1 MSLDEKP
8 DFSEP
13 ELSEDD
19 MKRLSQMGLDN
30 IIEQVTTDTSS
41 VADLFDDTKEEKDN
55 INNQNNKEKADEKK
69 ADVNMAVDTV
79 DNYEA
84 PADSAKASKKGK
96 KKQKK
101 EKTKKNNIFSVIKS
115 VFFENL
121 DEEDEDLDVEKKEK
135 SSKQK
140 VVKTNKT
147 KKYVDD
153 VRKDDDIRQS
163 APEPQAELQPHAEP
177 QPENESIIDDKIEP
191 EASVNNN
198 AASEKIVDE
207 NMADIADNIN
217 QDDENSVNNDIYDNT
232 PEEKTEKNDLPE
244 EPDRSK
250 DENVQLIKEMYG
262 DKDNL
267 DENIAPKKGLI
278 AKLKYRIAQ
287 LKKKN
292 AEEDKLEEEAEL
304 ADIEEQKKKK
314 EEKQA
319 AAAVKKEN
327 AKKEKEV
334 KAAEKKKAKDAK
346 AAKKAAKP
354 KKEKKPK
361 PEPKP
366 GDILKIKPKSIILFI
381 TLVASVIVLISLL
394 NTTVSYTTAISKAKT
409 NLENGDYS
417 KVYESLSG
425 MKLNKNDETLYRQA
439 TLITYVTRQYE
450 SYQNYMEMDMKTEA
464 INALVKGLARY
475 DTYYN
480 EANSLGVGNQM
491 KEARAQ
497 IIQAFND
504 TFKISES
511 EAVSLVAMSDN
522 NFTQYYK
529 KIEAYGKAR

>member
-41 VADLFDDTKEEKDN
+41 VDDLFDDTKEEKDN

-79 DNYEA
+79 DNDETA
-84 PADSAKASKKGK
+84 ADSAKASKKGK

-121 DEEDEDLDVEKKEK
+121 DEEDEDLDIEKKEK

-147 KKYVDD
+147 KKSVDD

-177 QPENESIIDDKIEP
+177 QPENDSIID
-191 EASVNNN
+191 
-198 AASEKIVDE
+198 E
-207 NMADIADNIN
+207 NRADIADNIN
-217 QDDENSVNNDIYDNT
+217 QDDENSVNNDIYDDT
-232 PEEKTEKNDLPE
+232 SEDKTEKNDLPE

-366 GDILKIKPKSIILFI
+366 GDILKIKPKSIMLFI

-425 MKLNKNDETLYRQA
+425 MKLNKSDETLYRQA

-464 INALVKGLARY
+464 INALVKGLVRY

-522 NFTQYYK
+522 NFTQYYR

>member
-41 VADLFDDTKEEKDN
+41 VDDLFDDTKEEKDN

-79 DNYEA
+79 DNDETA
-84 PADSAKASKKGK
+84 ADSAKASKKGK

-121 DEEDEDLDVEKKEK
+121 DEEDEDLDIEKKEK

-147 KKYVDD
+147 KKSVDD

-163 APEPQAELQPHAEP
+163 APEPQTELQPHAEP
-177 QPENESIIDDKIEP
+177 QPENESIID
-191 EASVNNN
+191 
-198 AASEKIVDE
+198 E
-207 NMADIADNIN
+207 NRADIADNIN
-217 QDDENSVNNDIYDNT
+217 QDDENSVNNDIYDDT
-232 PEEKTEKNDLPE
+232 SEDKTEKNDLPE

-366 GDILKIKPKSIILFI
+366 GDILKIKPKSIMLFI

-417 KVYESLSG
+417 KVYELLSG
-425 MKLNKNDETLYRQA
+425 MKLNKSDETLYRQA

-522 NFTQYYK
+522 NFTQYYR

>member
-13 ELSEDD
+13 ELSEED

-41 VADLFDDTKEEKDN
+41 VDDLFDDTKVEKDN

-79 DNYEA
+79 DNDETA
-84 PADSAKASKKGK
+84 ADSAKASKKGK

-121 DEEDEDLDVEKKEK
+121 DEEDEDLDIEKKEK

-147 KKYVDD
+147 KKSVDD

-163 APEPQAELQPHAEP
+163 APEPQTELQPHAEP
-177 QPENESIIDDKIEP
+177 QPENESIIE
-191 EASVNNN
+191 
-198 AASEKIVDE
+198 E
-207 NMADIADNIN
+207 NRADIADNIN
-217 QDDENSVNNDIYDNT
+217 QDDENSVNNDIYDDT
-232 PEEKTEKNDLPE
+232 PEDKTEKNDLPE

-366 GDILKIKPKSIILFI
+366 GDILKIKPKSIMLFI

-425 MKLNKNDETLYRQA
+425 MKLNKSDETLYRQA

-522 NFTQYYK
+522 NFTQYYR

>member
-41 VADLFDDTKEEKDN
+41 VDDLFDDTKEEKDN

-79 DNYEA
+79 DNDETA
-84 PADSAKASKKGK
+84 ADSAKASKKGK

-121 DEEDEDLDVEKKEK
+121 DEEDDDLDIEKKEK

-147 KKYVDD
+147 KKSVDD

-177 QPENESIIDDKIEP
+177 QPENESIID
-191 EASVNNN
+191 
-198 AASEKIVDE
+198 E
-207 NMADIADNIN
+207 NRADIADNIN
-217 QDDENSVNNDIYDNT
+217 QDDENSVNNDIYDDT
-232 PEEKTEKNDLPE
+232 SEDKTEKNDLPE

-366 GDILKIKPKSIILFI
+366 GDILKIKPKSIMLFI

-425 MKLNKNDETLYRQA
+425 MKLNKSDKTLYRQA

-522 NFTQYYK
+522 NFTQYYR

>member
-13 ELSEDD
+13 ELSEED

-41 VADLFDDTKEEKDN
+41 VDDLFDDTKEEKDN

-79 DNYEA
+79 DNDETA
-84 PADSAKASKKGK
+84 ADSAKASKKGK

-121 DEEDEDLDVEKKEK
+121 DEEDEDLDIEKKEK

-147 KKYVDD
+147 KKSVDD

-163 APEPQAELQPHAEP
+163 APEPQTELQPHAEP
-177 QPENESIIDDKIEP
+177 QPENESIIE
-191 EASVNNN
+191 
-198 AASEKIVDE
+198 E
-207 NMADIADNIN
+207 NRADIADNIN
-217 QDDENSVNNDIYDNT
+217 QDDENSVNNDIYDDT
-232 PEEKTEKNDLPE
+232 PEDKTEKNDLPE

-292 AEEDKLEEEAEL
+292 ADEDKLEEEAEL

-319 AAAVKKEN
+319 ATAVKKEN

-366 GDILKIKPKSIILFI
+366 GDILKIKPKSIMLFI

-425 MKLNKNDETLYRQA
+425 MKLNKSDETLYRQA

-522 NFTQYYK
+522 NFTQYYR

>member
-41 VADLFDDTKEEKDN
+41 VDDLFDDTKEEKDN

-79 DNYEA
+79 DNDETA
-84 PADSAKASKKGK
+84 ADSAKASKKGK

-121 DEEDEDLDVEKKEK
+121 DEEDEDLDIEKKEK

-147 KKYVDD
+147 KKSVDD

-177 QPENESIIDDKIEP
+177 QPENESIID
-191 EASVNNN
+191 
-198 AASEKIVDE
+198 E
-207 NMADIADNIN
+207 NRADIADNIN
-217 QDDENSVNNDIYDNT
+217 QDDENSVNNDIYDDT
-232 PEEKTEKNDLPE
+232 SEDKTEKNDLPE

-366 GDILKIKPKSIILFI
+366 GDILKIKPKSIMLFI

-394 NTTVSYTTAISKAKT
+394 YTTVSYTTAISKAKT
-409 NLENGDYS
+409 NLEYGDYS

-425 MKLNKNDETLYRQA
+425 MKLNKSDETLYRQA

-522 NFTQYYK
+522 NFTQYYR

>member
-41 VADLFDDTKEEKDN
+41 VDDLFDDTKEEKDN

-79 DNYEA
+79 DNDETA
-84 PADSAKASKKGK
+84 ADSAKASKKGK

-121 DEEDEDLDVEKKEK
+121 DEEDEDLDIEKKEK
-135 SSKQK
+135 SSKQN

-147 KKYVDD
+147 KKSVDD

-163 APEPQAELQPHAEP
+163 APETQAELQPHAEP
-177 QPENESIIDDKIEP
+177 QPENESIID
-191 EASVNNN
+191 
-198 AASEKIVDE
+198 E
-207 NMADIADNIN
+207 NRADIADNIN
-217 QDDENSVNNDIYDNT
+217 QDDENSVNNDIYDDTSEDN
-232 PEEKTEKNDLPE
+232 TEKNDLPE

-354 KKEKKPK
+354 KKEKTPK

-366 GDILKIKPKSIILFI
+366 GDILKIKPKSIMLFI

-425 MKLNKNDETLYRQA
+425 MKLNKSDETLYRQA

-522 NFTQYYK
+522 NFTQYYR

>member
-41 VADLFDDTKEEKDN
+41 VDDLFDDTKEEKDN

-79 DNYEA
+79 DNDETA
-84 PADSAKASKKGK
+84 ADSSKASKKGK

-121 DEEDEDLDVEKKEK
+121 DEEDEDLDIEKKEK

-147 KKYVDD
+147 KKSVDD

-163 APEPQAELQPHAEP
+163 APEPQAELQP
-177 QPENESIIDDKIEP
+177 ENESIID
-191 EASVNNN
+191 
-198 AASEKIVDE
+198 E
-207 NMADIADNIN
+207 NRADIADNIN
-217 QDDENSVNNDIYDNT
+217 QDDENSVNNDIYDDT
-232 PEEKTEKNDLPE
+232 SEDKTEKNDLPE

-366 GDILKIKPKSIILFI
+366 GDILKIKPKSIMLFI

-394 NTTVSYTTAISKAKT
+394 NTTVSYTTAISRAKT

-425 MKLNKNDETLYRQA
+425 MKLNKSDETLYRQA

-522 NFTQYYK
+522 NFTQYYR

>member
-41 VADLFDDTKEEKDN
+41 VDDLFDDTKEEKDN

-79 DNYEA
+79 DNDETA
-84 PADSAKASKKGK
+84 ADSSKASKKGK

-121 DEEDEDLDVEKKEK
+121 DEEDEDLDIEKKEK

-147 KKYVDD
+147 KKSVDD

-163 APEPQAELQPHAEP
+163 APEPQAELQPHAEL
-177 QPENESIIDDKIEP
+177 QPENESIID
-191 EASVNNN
+191 
-198 AASEKIVDE
+198 E
-207 NMADIADNIN
+207 NRADIADNIN
-217 QDDENSVNNDIYDNT
+217 QDDENSVNNDIYDDT
-232 PEEKTEKNDLPE
+232 SEDKTEKNDLPE

-366 GDILKIKPKSIILFI
+366 GDILKIKPKSIMLFI

-394 NTTVSYTTAISKAKT
+394 NTTVSYTTAISNAKT

-425 MKLNKNDETLYRQA
+425 MKLNKSDETLYRQA

-522 NFTQYYK
+522 NFTQYYR

>member
-41 VADLFDDTKEEKDN
+41 VDDLFDDTKEEKDN
-55 INNQNNKEKADEKK
+55 INNQNNKEKSDEKK

-79 DNYEA
+79 DNDETA
-84 PADSAKASKKGK
+84 SDSAKASKKGK

-121 DEEDEDLDVEKKEK
+121 DEEDEDLDIEKKEK

-147 KKYVDD
+147 KKSVDD

-177 QPENESIIDDKIEP
+177 QPENESIID
-191 EASVNNN
+191 
-198 AASEKIVDE
+198 E
-207 NMADIADNIN
+207 NRADIADNIN
-217 QDDENSVNNDIYDNT
+217 QDDENSVNNNIYDDT
-232 PEEKTEKNDLPE
+232 SEDKTEKNDLPE

-366 GDILKIKPKSIILFI
+366 GDILKIKPKSIMLFI

-425 MKLNKNDETLYRQA
+425 MKLNKSDETLYRQA

>member
-41 VADLFDDTKEEKDN
+41 VDDLFDDTKEEKDN

-79 DNYEA
+79 DNDETA
-84 PADSAKASKKGK
+84 ADSSKASKKGK

-121 DEEDEDLDVEKKEK
+121 DEEDEDLDIEKKEK

-147 KKYVDD
+147 KKSVDD

-163 APEPQAELQPHAEP
+163 APEPQAELQP
-177 QPENESIIDDKIEP
+177 ENESIID
-191 EASVNNN
+191 
-198 AASEKIVDE
+198 E
-207 NMADIADNIN
+207 NRADIADNIN
-217 QDDENSVNNDIYDNT
+217 QDDENSVNNDIYDDT
-232 PEEKTEKNDLPE
+232 SEDKTEKNDLPE

-366 GDILKIKPKSIILFI
+366 GDILKIKPKSIMLFI

-425 MKLNKNDETLYRQA
+425 MKLNKSDETLYRQA

-522 NFTQYYK
+522 NFTQYYR

>member
-41 VADLFDDTKEEKDN
+41 VDDLFDDTKEEKDN

-79 DNYEA
+79 DNDETA
-84 PADSAKASKKGK
+84 ADSAKASKKGK

-121 DEEDEDLDVEKKEK
+121 DEEDEDLDIEKKEK

-147 KKYVDD
+147 KKSVDD

-163 APEPQAELQPHAEP
+163 APEPQAELQPQAEP
-177 QPENESIIDDKIEP
+177 QPENESIID
-191 EASVNNN
+191 
-198 AASEKIVDE
+198 E
-207 NMADIADNIN
+207 NRADIADNIN
-217 QDDENSVNNDIYDNT
+217 QDDENSVNNDIYDDT
-232 PEEKTEKNDLPE
+232 SEDKTEKNDLPE

-366 GDILKIKPKSIILFI
+366 GDILKIKPKSIMLFI

-425 MKLNKNDETLYRQA
+425 MKLNKSDETLYRQA

-522 NFTQYYK
+522 NFTQYYR

>member
-41 VADLFDDTKEEKDN
+41 VDDLFDDTKEEKDN

-79 DNYEA
+79 DNDETA
-84 PADSAKASKKGK
+84 ADSAKASKKGK

-121 DEEDEDLDVEKKEK
+121 DEEDEDLDIEKKEK

-147 KKYVDD
+147 KKSVDD

-177 QPENESIIDDKIEP
+177 QPENESIID
-191 EASVNNN
+191 
-198 AASEKIVDE
+198 E
-207 NMADIADNIN
+207 NRADIADNIN
-217 QDDENSVNNDIYDNT
+217 QDDENSVNNDIYDDT
-232 PEEKTEKNDLPE
+232 SEDKTEKNDLPE

-366 GDILKIKPKSIILFI
+366 GDILKIKPKSIMLFI

-425 MKLNKNDETLYRQA
+425 MKLNKSDETLYRQA

-464 INALVKGLARY
+464 INALVKGLVRY

-511 EAVSLVAMSDN
+511 EAVSLVSMSDN
-522 NFTQYYK
+522 NFTQYYR

>member
-41 VADLFDDTKEEKDN
+41 VDDLFDDTKEEKDN

-79 DNYEA
+79 DNDETA
-84 PADSAKASKKGK
+84 ADSSKASKKGK

-121 DEEDEDLDVEKKEK
+121 DEEDEDLDIEKKEK

-147 KKYVDD
+147 KKSVDD

-163 APEPQAELQPHAEP
+163 APEPQAELQPHAEL
-177 QPENESIIDDKIEP
+177 QPENESIID
-191 EASVNNN
+191 
-198 AASEKIVDE
+198 E
-207 NMADIADNIN
+207 NRADIADNIN
-217 QDDENSVNNDIYDNT
+217 QDDENSVNNDIYDDT
-232 PEEKTEKNDLPE
+232 SEDKTEKNDLPE

-366 GDILKIKPKSIILFI
+366 GDILKIKPKSIMLFI

-425 MKLNKNDETLYRQA
+425 MKLNKSDETLYRQA

-522 NFTQYYK
+522 NFTQYYR
-529 KIEAYGKAR
+529 KIEVYGKAR

>member
-41 VADLFDDTKEEKDN
+41 VDDLFDDTKEEKDN

-79 DNYEA
+79 DNDEMA
-84 PADSAKASKKGK
+84 ADSAKSSKKGR

-121 DEEDEDLDVEKKEK
+121 DEEDEDLDIEKKEK

-147 KKYVDD
+147 KKSVDD

-163 APEPQAELQPHAEP
+163 APEPQAELQP
-177 QPENESIIDDKIEP
+177 ENESIID
-191 EASVNNN
+191 
-198 AASEKIVDE
+198 E
-207 NMADIADNIN
+207 NRADIADNIN
-217 QDDENSVNNDIYDNT
+217 QDDENSVNNDIYDDT
-232 PEEKTEKNDLPE
+232 SEDKTEKNDLPE

-366 GDILKIKPKSIILFI
+366 GDILKIKPKSIMLFI

-417 KVYESLSG
+417 KVYESLSE
-425 MKLNKNDETLYRQA
+425 MKLNKSDETLYRQA

-522 NFTQYYK
+522 NFTQYYR

>member
-41 VADLFDDTKEEKDN
+41 VDDLFDDTKEEKDN
-55 INNQNNKEKADEKK
+55 INNQNNKEKSDEKK

-79 DNYEA
+79 DNDVTA
-84 PADSAKASKKGK
+84 SDSAKASKKGK

-121 DEEDEDLDVEKKEK
+121 DEEDEDLDIEKKEK

-147 KKYVDD
+147 KKSVDD

-177 QPENESIIDDKIEP
+177 QPENESIID
-191 EASVNNN
+191 
-198 AASEKIVDE
+198 E
-207 NMADIADNIN
+207 NRADIADNIN
-217 QDDENSVNNDIYDNT
+217 QDDENSVNNDIYDDT
-232 PEEKTEKNDLPE
+232 SEDKTEKNDLPE

-366 GDILKIKPKSIILFI
+366 GDILKIKPKSIMLFI

-425 MKLNKNDETLYRQA
+425 MKLNKSDETLYRQA

-522 NFTQYYK
+522 NFTQYYR

>member
-41 VADLFDDTKEEKDN
+41 VDDLFDDTKEEKDN
-55 INNQNNKEKADEKK
+55 INNQNNKEKSDEKK

-79 DNYEA
+79 DNDETA
-84 PADSAKASKKGK
+84 SDSAKASKKGK

-121 DEEDEDLDVEKKEK
+121 DEEDEDLGIEKKEK

-147 KKYVDD
+147 KKSVDD

-177 QPENESIIDDKIEP
+177 QPENESIID
-191 EASVNNN
+191 
-198 AASEKIVDE
+198 E
-207 NMADIADNIN
+207 NRADIADNIN
-217 QDDENSVNNDIYDNT
+217 QDDENSVNNDIYDDT
-232 PEEKTEKNDLPE
+232 SEDKTEKNDLPE

-366 GDILKIKPKSIILFI
+366 GDILKIKPKSIMLFI

-425 MKLNKNDETLYRQA
+425 MKLNKSDETLYRQA

-522 NFTQYYK
+522 NFTQYYR

>member
-41 VADLFDDTKEEKDN
+41 VDDLFDDTKEEKDN

-79 DNYEA
+79 DNDETA
-84 PADSAKASKKGK
+84 ADSAKASKKGK

-121 DEEDEDLDVEKKEK
+121 DEEDEDLDIEKKEK

-147 KKYVDD
+147 KKSVDD

-177 QPENESIIDDKIEP
+177 QPENESIID
-191 EASVNNN
+191 
-198 AASEKIVDE
+198 E
-207 NMADIADNIN
+207 NRADIADNIN
-217 QDDENSVNNDIYDNT
+217 QDDENSVNNDIYDDT
-232 PEEKTEKNDLPE
+232 SEDKTEKNDLPE

-366 GDILKIKPKSIILFI
+366 GDILKIKPKSIMLFI

-425 MKLNKNDETLYRQA
+425 MKLNKSDETLYRQA

-522 NFTQYYK
+522 NFTQYYR
-529 KIEAYGKAR
+529 KIEVYGKAR

>member
-41 VADLFDDTKEEKDN
+41 VDDLFDDTKEEKDN
-55 INNQNNKEKADEKK
+55 INNQNNKEKSDEKK

-79 DNYEA
+79 DNDETA
-84 PADSAKASKKGK
+84 SDSAKTSKKGK

-101 EKTKKNNIFSVIKS
+101 EKKKKNNIFSVIKS

-121 DEEDEDLDVEKKEK
+121 DEEDEDLDIEKKEK

-147 KKYVDD
+147 KKSVDD

-163 APEPQAELQPHAEP
+163 APEPQAELQP
-177 QPENESIIDDKIEP
+177 ENESIID
-191 EASVNNN
+191 
-198 AASEKIVDE
+198 E
-207 NMADIADNIN
+207 NRADIADNIN
-217 QDDENSVNNDIYDNT
+217 QDDENSVNNDIYDDT
-232 PEEKTEKNDLPE
+232 SEDKTEKNDLPE

-366 GDILKIKPKSIILFI
+366 GDILKIKPKSIMLFI

-425 MKLNKNDETLYRQA
+425 MKLNKSDETLYRQA

-522 NFTQYYK
+522 NFTQYYR

>member
-41 VADLFDDTKEEKDN
+41 VDDLFDDTKEEKDN

-79 DNYEA
+79 DNDEMA
-84 PADSAKASKKGK
+84 ADSAKSSKKGR

-121 DEEDEDLDVEKKEK
+121 DEEDEDLDIEKKEK

-147 KKYVDD
+147 KKSVDD

-163 APEPQAELQPHAEP
+163 APEPQTELQPHAEP
-177 QPENESIIDDKIEP
+177 QPENESIIE
-191 EASVNNN
+191 
-198 AASEKIVDE
+198 E
-207 NMADIADNIN
+207 NRADIADNIN
-217 QDDENSVNNDIYDNT
+217 QDDENSVNNDIYDDT
-232 PEEKTEKNDLPE
+232 PEDKTEKNDLPE

-366 GDILKIKPKSIILFI
+366 GDILKIKPKSIMLFI

-425 MKLNKNDETLYRQA
+425 MKLNKSDETLYRQA

-522 NFTQYYK
+522 NFTQYYR

>member
-41 VADLFDDTKEEKDN
+41 VDDLFDDTKEEKDN
-55 INNQNNKEKADEKK
+55 INNQNNKEKSDEKK

-79 DNYEA
+79 DNGETV
-84 PADSAKASKKGK
+84 ADSAKASKKGK

-101 EKTKKNNIFSVIKS
+101 EKTKKNNIFSVIKN

-121 DEEDEDLDVEKKEK
+121 DEEDEDLDIEKKEK

-147 KKYVDD
+147 KKSVDD

-177 QPENESIIDDKIEP
+177 QPENESIID
-191 EASVNNN
+191 
-198 AASEKIVDE
+198 E
-207 NMADIADNIN
+207 NRADIADNIN
-217 QDDENSVNNDIYDNT
+217 QDDENSVNNNIYDDT
-232 PEEKTEKNDLPE
+232 SEDKTEKNDLPE

-366 GDILKIKPKSIILFI
+366 GDILKIKPKSIMLFI

-425 MKLNKNDETLYRQA
+425 MKLNKSDETLYRQA

-522 NFTQYYK
+522 NFTQYYR

>member
-41 VADLFDDTKEEKDN
+41 VGDLFDDTKEEKDN

-79 DNYEA
+79 DNDETA
-84 PADSAKASKKGK
+84 ADSSKASKKGK

-121 DEEDEDLDVEKKEK
+121 DEEDEDLDIEKKEK

-147 KKYVDD
+147 KKSVDD

-163 APEPQAELQPHAEP
+163 APEPQAELQPHAEL
-177 QPENESIIDDKIEP
+177 QPENESIID
-191 EASVNNN
+191 
-198 AASEKIVDE
+198 E
-207 NMADIADNIN
+207 NRADIADNIN
-217 QDDENSVNNDIYDNT
+217 QDDENSVNNDIYDDT
-232 PEEKTEKNDLPE
+232 SEDKTEKNDLPE

-366 GDILKIKPKSIILFI
+366 GDILKIKPKSIMLFI

-425 MKLNKNDETLYRQA
+425 MKLNKSDETLYRQA

-522 NFTQYYK
+522 NFTQYYR

>member
-41 VADLFDDTKEEKDN
+41 VDDLFDDTKEEKDN
-55 INNQNNKEKADEKK
+55 INNQNNKEKSDEKK

-79 DNYEA
+79 DNDETA
-84 PADSAKASKKGK
+84 SDSAKASKKGK
-96 KKQKK
+96 KKQEK

-121 DEEDEDLDVEKKEK
+121 DEEDEDLDIEKKEK

-147 KKYVDD
+147 KKSVDD

-177 QPENESIIDDKIEP
+177 QPENESIID
-191 EASVNNN
+191 
-198 AASEKIVDE
+198 E
-207 NMADIADNIN
+207 NRADIADNIN
-217 QDDENSVNNDIYDNT
+217 QDAENSVNNDIYDDT
-232 PEEKTEKNDLPE
+232 SEDKTEKNDLPE

-304 ADIEEQKKKK
+304 ADVEEQKKKK

-366 GDILKIKPKSIILFI
+366 GDILKIKPKSIMLFI

-425 MKLNKNDETLYRQA
+425 MKLNKSDETLYRQA

-464 INALVKGLARY
+464 INALVKGLSRY

-511 EAVSLVAMSDN
+511 EAVSLVSMSDN
-522 NFTQYYK
+522 NFTQYYR

>member
-41 VADLFDDTKEEKDN
+41 VDDLFDDTKEEKDN

-79 DNYEA
+79 DNDETA
-84 PADSAKASKKGK
+84 ADSAKASKKGK

-101 EKTKKNNIFSVIKS
+101 EKTTKNNIFSVIKS

-121 DEEDEDLDVEKKEK
+121 DEEDEDLDIEKKEK

-147 KKYVDD
+147 KKSVDD

-177 QPENESIIDDKIEP
+177 QLENESIID
-191 EASVNNN
+191 
-198 AASEKIVDE
+198 E
-207 NMADIADNIN
+207 NRADIADNIN
-217 QDDENSVNNDIYDNT
+217 QDDENSVNNDIYDDT
-232 PEEKTEKNDLPE
+232 SEDKTEKNDLPE

-366 GDILKIKPKSIILFI
+366 GDILKIKPKSIMLFI

-425 MKLNKNDETLYRQA
+425 MKLNKSDETLYRQA

-497 IIQAFND
+497 IIQTFND

-522 NFTQYYK
+522 NFTQYYR

>member
-41 VADLFDDTKEEKDN
+41 VDDLFDDTKEEKDN
-55 INNQNNKEKADEKK
+55 INNQNNKEKSDEKK
-69 ADVNMAVDTV
+69 ADVNMVVDTV
-79 DNYEA
+79 DNGETV
-84 PADSAKASKKGK
+84 ADSAKASKKGK

-121 DEEDEDLDVEKKEK
+121 DEEDEDLDIEKKEK

-147 KKYVDD
+147 KKSVDD

-177 QPENESIIDDKIEP
+177 QPENESIID
-191 EASVNNN
+191 
-198 AASEKIVDE
+198 E
-207 NMADIADNIN
+207 NRADIADNIN
-217 QDDENSVNNDIYDNT
+217 QDDEHSVNNDIYDDT
-232 PEEKTEKNDLPE
+232 SEDKTEKNDLPE

-366 GDILKIKPKSIILFI
+366 GDILKIKPKSIMLFI

-425 MKLNKNDETLYRQA
+425 MKLNKSDETLYRQA

>member
-41 VADLFDDTKEEKDN
+41 VDDLFDDTKEEKDN
-55 INNQNNKEKADEKK
+55 INNQNNKEKSDEKK

-79 DNYEA
+79 DNDETA
-84 PADSAKASKKGK
+84 SDSAKASKKGK

-121 DEEDEDLDVEKKEK
+121 DEEDEDLDIEKKEK

-147 KKYVDD
+147 KKSVDD

-177 QPENESIIDDKIEP
+177 QPENESIID
-191 EASVNNN
+191 
-198 AASEKIVDE
+198 E
-207 NMADIADNIN
+207 NRADIADNIN
-217 QDDENSVNNDIYDNT
+217 QDDENSVNNDIYDDT
-232 PEEKTEKNDLPE
+232 SEDKTEKNDLPE

-292 AEEDKLEEEAEL
+292 AEEDKLEEEVEL

-366 GDILKIKPKSIILFI
+366 GDILKIKPKSIMLFI

-425 MKLNKNDETLYRQA
+425 MKLNKSDETLYRQA

-464 INALVKGLARY
+464 INALVKGLSRY

>member
-41 VADLFDDTKEEKDN
+41 VDDLFDDTKEEKDN

-79 DNYEA
+79 DNDETA
-84 PADSAKASKKGK
+84 SDSAKASKKGK

-121 DEEDEDLDVEKKEK
+121 DEEDEDLDIKKKEK

-147 KKYVDD
+147 KKSVDD

-177 QPENESIIDDKIEP
+177 QPENESIID
-191 EASVNNN
+191 
-198 AASEKIVDE
+198 E
-207 NMADIADNIN
+207 NRADIADNIN
-217 QDDENSVNNDIYDNT
+217 QDDENSVNNDIYDDT
-232 PEEKTEKNDLPE
+232 SEDKTEKNDLPE

-354 KKEKKPK
+354 KKEKKPR

-366 GDILKIKPKSIILFI
+366 GDILKIKPKSIMLFI

-425 MKLNKNDETLYRQA
+425 MKLNKSDETLYRQA

-522 NFTQYYK
+522 NFTQYYR

>member
-41 VADLFDDTKEEKDN
+41 VDDLFDDTKEEKDN
-55 INNQNNKEKADEKK
+55 INNQNNKEKSDEKK

-79 DNYEA
+79 DNDETA
-84 PADSAKASKKGK
+84 ADSAKASKKGK

-121 DEEDEDLDVEKKEK
+121 DEEDEDLDIEKKEK

-140 VVKTNKT
+140 VVKTKKT
-147 KKYVDD
+147 KKSVDD

-163 APEPQAELQPHAEP
+163 APEPQAELQP
-177 QPENESIIDDKIEP
+177 ENESIID
-191 EASVNNN
+191 
-198 AASEKIVDE
+198 E
-207 NMADIADNIN
+207 NRADIADNIN
-217 QDDENSVNNDIYDNT
+217 QDDENSVNNDIYDDT
-232 PEEKTEKNDLPE
+232 SEDKTEKNDLPE

-366 GDILKIKPKSIILFI
+366 GDILKIKPKSIMLFI

-425 MKLNKNDETLYRQA
+425 MKLNKSDETLYRQA

-522 NFTQYYK
+522 NFTQYYR

>member
-41 VADLFDDTKEEKDN
+41 VDDLFDDTKEEKDN

-69 ADVNMAVDTV
+69 ADVNMAVDIV
-79 DNYEA
+79 DNDEMA
-84 PADSAKASKKGK
+84 ADSAKSSKKGR

-121 DEEDEDLDVEKKEK
+121 DEEDEDLDIEKKEK

-147 KKYVDD
+147 KKSVDD

-163 APEPQAELQPHAEP
+163 APEPQAELQP
-177 QPENESIIDDKIEP
+177 ENESIID
-191 EASVNNN
+191 
-198 AASEKIVDE
+198 E
-207 NMADIADNIN
+207 NRADIADNIN
-217 QDDENSVNNDIYDNT
+217 QDDENSVNNDIYDDT
-232 PEEKTEKNDLPE
+232 SEDKTEKNDLPE

-366 GDILKIKPKSIILFI
+366 GDILKIKPKSIMLFI

-425 MKLNKNDETLYRQA
+425 MKLNKSDETLYRQA

-522 NFTQYYK
+522 NFTQYYR
-529 KIEAYGKAR
+529 KIEVYGKAR

>member
-41 VADLFDDTKEEKDN
+41 VDDLFDDTKEEKDN

-79 DNYEA
+79 DNDETA
-84 PADSAKASKKGK
+84 ADSAKASKKGK

-121 DEEDEDLDVEKKEK
+121 DEEDEDLDIEKKEK

-147 KKYVDD
+147 KKSVDD

-177 QPENESIIDDKIEP
+177 QPENDSIID
-191 EASVNNN
+191 
-198 AASEKIVDE
+198 E
-207 NMADIADNIN
+207 NRADIADNIN
-217 QDDENSVNNDIYDNT
+217 QDDENSVNNDIYDDT
-232 PEEKTEKNDLPE
+232 SEDKTEKNDLPE

-366 GDILKIKPKSIILFI
+366 GDILKIKPKSIMLFI

-425 MKLNKNDETLYRQA
+425 MKLNKSDETLYRQA

-522 NFTQYYK
+522 NFTQYYR

>member
-41 VADLFDDTKEEKDN
+41 VDDLFDDTKEEKDN
-55 INNQNNKEKADEKK
+55 INNQNNKEKSDEKK

-79 DNYEA
+79 DNDETA
-84 PADSAKASKKGK
+84 SDSAKASKKGK

-121 DEEDEDLDVEKKEK
+121 DEEDEDLDIEKKEK

-147 KKYVDD
+147 KKSVDD

-177 QPENESIIDDKIEP
+177 QPENESIID
-191 EASVNNN
+191 
-198 AASEKIVDE
+198 E
-207 NMADIADNIN
+207 NRADIADIIN
-217 QDDENSVNNDIYDNT
+217 QDDENSVNNDIYDDT
-232 PEEKTEKNDLPE
+232 SEDKTEKNDLPE

-366 GDILKIKPKSIILFI
+366 GDILKIKPKSIMLFI

-425 MKLNKNDETLYRQA
+425 MKLNKSDETLYRQA

-464 INALVKGLARY
+464 INALVKGLSRY

>member
-41 VADLFDDTKEEKDN
+41 VDDLFDDTKEEKDN

-79 DNYEA
+79 DNDETA
-84 PADSAKASKKGK
+84 ADSSKASKKGQ

-121 DEEDEDLDVEKKEK
+121 DEEDEDLDIEKKEK

-147 KKYVDD
+147 KKSVDD

-163 APEPQAELQPHAEP
+163 APEPQAELQPHAEL
-177 QPENESIIDDKIEP
+177 QPENESIID
-191 EASVNNN
+191 
-198 AASEKIVDE
+198 E
-207 NMADIADNIN
+207 NRADIADNIN
-217 QDDENSVNNDIYDNT
+217 QDDENSVNNDIYDDT
-232 PEEKTEKNDLPE
+232 SEDKTEKNDLPE

-366 GDILKIKPKSIILFI
+366 GDILKIKPKSIMLFI

-425 MKLNKNDETLYRQA
+425 MKLNKSDETLYRQA

-522 NFTQYYK
+522 NFTQYYR

>member
-41 VADLFDDTKEEKDN
+41 VDDLFDDTKEEKDN

-79 DNYEA
+79 DNDETA
-84 PADSAKASKKGK
+84 SDSAKASKKGK

-121 DEEDEDLDVEKKEK
+121 DEEEEDLDIEKKEK

-147 KKYVDD
+147 KKSVDD

-177 QPENESIIDDKIEP
+177 QPENESIID
-191 EASVNNN
+191 
-198 AASEKIVDE
+198 E
-207 NMADIADNIN
+207 NRADIADNIN
-217 QDDENSVNNDIYDNT
+217 QDDENSVNNDIYDDT
-232 PEEKTEKNDLPE
+232 SEDKTEKNDLPE

-366 GDILKIKPKSIILFI
+366 GDILKIKPKSIMLFI

-425 MKLNKNDETLYRQA
+425 MKLNKSDETLYRQA

-522 NFTQYYK
+522 NFTQYYR

>member
-41 VADLFDDTKEEKDN
+41 VDDLFDDTKEEKDN

-79 DNYEA
+79 DNDETA
-84 PADSAKASKKGK
+84 ADSAKASKKGK

-121 DEEDEDLDVEKKEK
+121 DEEDEDLDIEKKEK
-135 SSKQK
+135 SSKQN

-147 KKYVDD
+147 KKSVDD

-163 APEPQAELQPHAEP
+163 APEPQAELQP
-177 QPENESIIDDKIEP
+177 ENESIID
-191 EASVNNN
+191 
-198 AASEKIVDE
+198 E
-207 NMADIADNIN
+207 NRADIADNIN
-217 QDDENSVNNDIYDNT
+217 QDDENSVNNDIYDDT
-232 PEEKTEKNDLPE
+232 SEDKTEKNDLPE

-366 GDILKIKPKSIILFI
+366 GDILKIKPKSIMLFI

-425 MKLNKNDETLYRQA
+425 MKLNKSDETLYRQA

-522 NFTQYYK
+522 NFTQYYR

>member
-13 ELSEDD
+13 ELSEED

-41 VADLFDDTKEEKDN
+41 VDDLFDDTKEEKDN

-79 DNYEA
+79 DNDETA
-84 PADSAKASKKGK
+84 ADSAKASKKGK

-121 DEEDEDLDVEKKEK
+121 DEEDEDLDIEKKEK

-147 KKYVDD
+147 KKSVDD

-163 APEPQAELQPHAEP
+163 APEPQTELQPHAEP
-177 QPENESIIDDKIEP
+177 QPENESIIE
-191 EASVNNN
+191 
-198 AASEKIVDE
+198 E
-207 NMADIADNIN
+207 NRADIADNIN
-217 QDDENSVNNDIYDNT
+217 QDDENSVNNDIYDDT
-232 PEEKTEKNDLPE
+232 PEDKTEKNDLPE

-304 ADIEEQKKKK
+304 ADIEEEKKKK

-366 GDILKIKPKSIILFI
+366 GDILKIKPKSIMLFI

-425 MKLNKNDETLYRQA
+425 MKLNKSDETLYRQA

-522 NFTQYYK
+522 NFTQYYR

>member
-41 VADLFDDTKEEKDN
+41 VDDLFDDTKEEKDN

-79 DNYEA
+79 DNDEMA
-84 PADSAKASKKGK
+84 ADSAKSSKKGR

-121 DEEDEDLDVEKKEK
+121 DEEDEDLDIEKKEK

-147 KKYVDD
+147 KKSVDD

-163 APEPQAELQPHAEP
+163 APEPQAELQPHAEL
-177 QPENESIIDDKIEP
+177 QPENESIID
-191 EASVNNN
+191 
-198 AASEKIVDE
+198 E
-207 NMADIADNIN
+207 NRADIADNIN
-217 QDDENSVNNDIYDNT
+217 QDDENSVNNDIYDDT
-232 PEEKTEKNDLPE
+232 SEDKTEKNDLPE

-366 GDILKIKPKSIILFI
+366 GDILKIKPKSIMLFI

-394 NTTVSYTTAISKAKT
+394 NTTVSYTTAISRAKT

-425 MKLNKNDETLYRQA
+425 MKLNKSDETLYRQA

-522 NFTQYYK
+522 NFTQYYR